1 MNFKNIFLHVK
12 KENEININQNNP
24 PLFLEVI
31 KKIPN
36 NNNIIT
42 SSGNN
47 IGNFV
52 VSNYG
57 TNTILHNQY
66 NTMTMFENLNP
77 SYINENFSKI
87 IIISTNWFARYMEN
101 IDYNRQ
107 IKIFKKIKIP
117 IVLIGLGAEMPL
129 KEYNKRKFIRKLPKS
144 MIKFYRIIAD
154 STPSISVRGYLT
166 QELLDMAGIK
176 NTTVTGCPS
185 WFVNGTTNPKIIK
198 KDFSDD
204 FKISFNGDYSS
215 TYDDTYNAIFKKMAQ
230 CKNAQYLAQSEF
242 TLIDLLDRKKEIPEN
257 NFLTVAEKLRMNVDN
272 LPKDFKKYIYFDN
285 IEDWE
290 NYIKQVDFSIGM
302 RIHGTIIALKN
313 GTPAVIIPHG
323 GRVKEMADLFRIPQV
338 SFNDFIKDDFSIRK
352 IYEEANWDE
361 MHKTYPKLLSNYIS
375 FLNMHGLTFKG
386 RIFDK
391 ETKTQAPS

>member
-1 MNFKNIFLHVK
+1 
-12 KENEININQNNP
+12 
-24 PLFLEVI
+24 
-31 KKIPN
+31 
-36 NNNIIT
+36 
-42 SSGNN
+42 
-47 IGNFV
+47 
-52 VSNYG
+52 
-57 TNTILHNQY
+57 
-66 NTMTMFENLNP
+66 
-77 SYINENFSKI
+77 
-87 IIISTNWFARYMEN
+87 
-101 IDYNRQ
+101 
-107 IKIFKKIKIP
+107 
-117 IVLIGLGAEMPL
+117 
-129 KEYNKRKFIRKLPKS
+129 
-144 MIKFYRIIAD
+144 
-154 STPSISVRGYLT
+154 
-166 QELLDMAGIK
+166 
-176 NTTVTGCPS
+176 
-185 WFVNGTTNPKIIK
+185 
-198 KDFSDD
+198 
-204 FKISFNGDYSS
+204 
-215 TYDDTYNAIFKKMAQ
+215 MAQ

-272 LPKDFKKYIYFDN
+272 LPKDFTKYIYFDN

>member
-1 MNFKNIFLHVK
+1 MNFKNLFSHK
-12 KENEININQNNP
+12 KNEEIKINNKPYSFAGAGKRNYD
-24 PLFLEVI
+24 I
-31 KKIPN
+31 KDIR
-36 NNNIIT
+36 IA
-42 SSGNN
+42 SGHNT
-47 IGNFV
+47 GNFV
-52 VSNYG
+52 VGEYG
-57 TNTILHNQY
+57 LETIKHIEYNTIPLFN
-66 NTMTMFENLNP
+66 NLD
-77 SYINENFSKI
+77 SGYINENYSKI
-87 IIISTNWFARYMEN
+87 IILATNWFARYMEN

-129 KEYNKRKFIRKLPKS
+129 KEYNKRKFIRRLPKS
-144 MIKFYRIIAD
+144 MIKFYRTIAD

-185 WFVNGTTNPKIIK
+185 WFVNETTNPKIIK
-198 KDFSDD
+198 KDYSDD

-215 TYDDTYNAIFKKMAQ
+215 TYDDTYNATFKKMAQ

-313 GTPAVIIPHG
+313 GTPAVLIPHG

-361 MHKTYPKLLSNYIS
+361 MYKTYPKLLSNYIS